1 MLDSVQGVDGGLKFD
16 PLTGG
21 LVAAGSI
28 IQDFSAGGSILFPS
42 KNTATKK
49 QKPVA
54 PSVRPPSCTG
64 SENSTVK
71 LEREENYIHGN
82 NRVELQGRSL
92 YAPNAENA
100 MADRCNGCKSV
111 GFVPPSENSSPC
123 SYSQSKTLGAQSAQN
138 LSAVTLENSDSHFVT
153 AEMDIGMNIEIGV
166 EANDRVIEPNQTGP
180 TSSGTT
186 DSLNSSGSMMN
197 GSSSSSHSFSERKI
211 TKLFTSSCDSGSK
224 ITVKATYREDMVRF
238 KFEPSLGCSQLYEEV
253 AKRFKLQMGLF
264 QLKYLDDEE
273 EWVLL
278 VSDSD
283 LRECLEIL
291 SFVGTRSVKFLVRDV
306 PCNMGSSGSSNC
318 FLAASS

>member
-1 MLDSVQGVDGGLKFD
+1 M
-16 PLTGG
+16 
-21 LVAAGSI
+21 AGNSI
-28 IQDFSAGGSILFPS
+28 IQDFNAGGSILFPS
-42 KNTATKK
+42 KNTPIKK
-49 QKPVA
+49 PKPVA
-54 PSVRPPSCTG
+54 PSVCPPSCTD

-71 LEREENYIHGN
+71 LEREENYIDRN
-82 NRVELQGRSL
+82 NQVELQGRSL
-92 YAPNAENA
+92 YVPNAEIA
-100 MADRCNGCKSV
+100 LADCCNGCKSV

-123 SYSQSKTLGAQSAQN
+123 SYSESKTLGAQNRSA
-138 LSAVTLENSDSHFVT
+138 LTLENSDSHFVS
-153 AEMDIGMNIEIGV
+153 AEMDIRMNVDIGV
-166 EANDRVIEPNQTGP
+166 EANDRVIGPNHQTGP

-197 GSSSSSHSFSERKI
+197 GSSSSSHSFGERKI
-211 TKLFTSSCDSGSK
+211 TNFFTSSCDSGSK
-224 ITVKATYREDMVRF
+224 ITVKATYKEDMVRF

-253 AKRFKLQMGLF
+253 AKRFKLQMATF

-306 PCNMGSSGSSNC
+306 PCNTGSSGSSNC